1 MFSVAPPHLCCC
13 RHIQAHASSCS
24 ESGMAG
30 STIRQSFCS
39 ALQAEVAEFYRLMA
53 VLQEQSMREAPK
65 PSSLSSGTQLLSF
78 PYPCW
83 DVTRHSHRRA
93 VRPTCPALPWCPGA
107 YLLHNSIAK
116 VGDGNLTEVR
126 HELATLAAKCC
137 QLFCLPVTSDS
148 SILLHHLQTCCFV
161 HSGAVVRA

>member
-1 MFSVAPPHLCCC
+1 MAMTYCC

-65 PSSLSSGTQLLSF
+65 PSNLSTGRSRSVSVSVQFLDPSSHTNGIVQVHFRIYVIS
-78 PYPCW
+78 YPNRYIC
-83 DVTRHSHRRA
+83 T
-93 VRPTCPALPWCPGA
+93 ALVCGETALQTWHCMCV
-107 YLLHNSIAK
+107 YS
-116 VGDGNLTEVR
+116 VSY
-126 HELATLAAKCC
+126 ATLSVVFFASQSKVDHLSCT
-137 QLFCLPVTSDS
+137 FHRS
-148 SILLHHLQTCCFV
+148 SRG
-161 HSGAVVRA
+161 SSAVVSLDRG